1 MKKIS
6 IIAAA
11 AALTLSQGVF
21 AKDIVEGTFSLS
33 GSTGGGLNIIS
44 SEVKPGNVEF
54 DTVAVNLD
62 TFARYFIQE
71 NLAVGLGY
79 SYSSSNTELEDGT
92 EFESSTLILKP
103 GVFFNHSLNE
113 DNSILFGATIG
124 FGSGEEGATGSQT
137 QTTDIFGFD
146 LSASYQHFVTD
157 SVALNIDAIY
167 SMVTFEDDETGSE
180 LDSSGLSLSFG
191 ATLYLF

>member
-11 AALTLSQGVF
+11 TALTLSQGVF
-21 AKDIVEGTFSLS
+21 AKDIAEGTFSLS
-33 GSTGGGLNIIS
+33 GSTGGGLDIIS
-44 SEVKPGNVEF
+44 SEAKPGNVEF

-62 TFARYFIQE
+62 TFARYFIQD
-71 NLAVGLGY
+71 NLALGLGY
-79 SYSSSNTELEDGT
+79 SFSASNTEFEDGS
-92 EFESSTLILKP
+92 EVESSTLILKP
-103 GVFFNHSLNE
+103 GVFFNHSVSE
-113 DNSILFGATIG
+113 DNSVLFGATLG
-124 FGSGEEGATGSQT
+124 FGSIEESETGFQT

-146 LSASYQHFVTD
+146 LGASYQHFVTE

-191 ATLYLF
+191 ATFYLF